1 MAKEQI
7 KDIYSTSTLEDFIS
21 VLFTQFAQGR
31 KPYEEKWLECWW
43 NFIGQYNPNNKL
55 QTTEGQQHRSRV
67 FIRLT
72 QQKVRAATA
81 KVMDTLGTEI
91 PFRLV
96 PLVDNPKI
104 EFDLAPIANAQKD
117 IIRNQFKKID
127 LRDTFDTAM
136 LEMAI
141 YGTAILK
148 GPVIEEHIVEG
159 LQENVRNVLGW
170 QVPMWQIPFKDYP
183 RWRRTYVKQ
192 REKRVYP
199 VSIWDFYT
207 DNNADVCNKS
217 IGAMEKHTYSPYEF
231 QQIFFGNP
239 EYNQE
244 NVVAAYN
251 MACLPEEYRK
261 LEVQQG
267 QNYMGEQNPK
277 DLKVTVVEY
286 WGQAPYALVKPH
298 LKEVPEGVSNKD
310 TDLVECAVELA
321 CISSETDV
329 LSSIKILK
337 ANLNPSGDR
346 IFKVCPYIKN
356 PGSPWGIGVAES
368 IRDSQKLINSFA
380 RLTVDNKALSGN
392 GMFAINKEQID
403 TRATKD
409 GLKAY
414 PGKVYFVKGDVRQA
428 IVPLSFPDV
437 TGGLEVAMDRFERW
451 ADEESGIPKYSQ
463 GEAANS
469 YLNKMLDIYTKVPM
483 ADGSY
488 KLLRDIEDGDM
499 IVGKDG
505 MPTKVLKAHKI
516 HFPERAYE
524 IKFKSGE
531 TIVAGGEHL
540 WTIKTQSPKWK
551 TIDTDSLYEF
561 TQQHKTT
568 VFVPRVQRAYTG
580 QEMDLPL
587 DPYILG
593 VWLGDGHTYAP
604 RVTTPDA
611 YIVERLKEFAKEHG
625 GEVKKDKTQN
635 AGLATT
641 YYVDGLYKPLRDLG
655 LLRKSS
661 DDDKEGKHI
670 PEIYFRA
677 SYSQRLELLRGL
689 MDTDGCHHSFN
700 LTIFTQKEGQ
710 LLEDVIRL
718 IASLGGFP
726 KKCKTNPGKMAKEGI
741 KYFNV
746 NFQLPDNPFH
756 LPKKANKWKAPQR
769 CEDKQAITSIKLL
782 PDVRLMRCLTVD
794 AEDGLFCVGER
805 FTVTHNTASGMAMII
820 NQSNIYL
827 KATIRNIDEFWI
839 KPIVKAFNYLN
850 EVDGSYPTEINYPLD
865 VVPMGVDSLMEKG
878 VKFENAMQLFQV
890 AKETDLLPYIN
901 KTNAL
906 RLVSDLLDVKGLV
919 VSEIEAQQITQSLQ
933 AQAMQAS
940 QASLSANIGSDLLAA
955 LTAEER
961 AQVLQKMGVQADPQ
975 SDAKLLIKKAQNL
988 ELDTQAKIM
997 VNDRKELG
1005 KAQGKAADNILGSML
1020 DQEKEEKMPQQPR
1033 VTIENTNEAP
1043 E

>member
-1 MAKEQI
+1 MAKE
-7 KDIYSTSTLEDFIS
+7 KVADIYSASTLEDFIS

-31 KPYEEKWLECWW
+31 KPYEERWLECWW

-55 QTTEGQQHRSRV
+55 QTTEGQQHRSRMFV
-67 FIRLT
+67 RLT

-104 EFDLAPIANAQKD
+104 EYDLTPIANAQKD

-127 LRDTFDTAM
+127 LRDIFDTAM

-148 GPVIEEHIVEG
+148 GPVVTEEIVEG
-159 LQENVRNVLGW
+159 LQENVRNVLGV

-183 RWRRTYVKQ
+183 RWRRVYMKAK
-192 REKRVYP
+192 EKRVYP

-231 QQIFFGNP
+231 QQIFFGNE

-286 WGQAPYALVKPH
+286 WGQAPYSLVKPH
-298 LKEVPEGVSNKD
+298 LKEIPEGVSNKE
-310 TDLVECAVELA
+310 TDLVECSVILA
-321 CISSETDV
+321 CIANETDV

-337 ANLNPSGDR
+337 AALNPSGDR
-346 IFKVCPYIKN
+346 IYKVCPYIKN

-380 RLTVDNKALSGN
+380 RLMVDNKALSGN

-414 PGKVYFVKGDVRQA
+414 PGKVYFIKGDVRQA

-469 YLNKMLDIYTKVPM
+469 YLNK
-483 ADGSY
+483 
-488 KLLRDIEDGDM
+488 
-499 IVGKDG
+499 
-505 MPTKVLKAHKI
+505 
-516 HFPERAYE
+516 
-524 IKFKSGE
+524 
-531 TIVAGGEHL
+531 
-540 WTIKTQSPKWK
+540 
-551 TIDTDSLYEF
+551 
-561 TQQHKTT
+561 
-568 VFVPRVQRAYTG
+568 
-580 QEMDLPL
+580 
-587 DPYILG
+587 
-593 VWLGDGHTYAP
+593 
-604 RVTTPDA
+604 
-611 YIVERLKEFAKEHG
+611 
-625 GEVKKDKTQN
+625 
-635 AGLATT
+635 
-641 YYVDGLYKPLRDLG
+641 
-655 LLRKSS
+655 
-661 DDDKEGKHI
+661 
-670 PEIYFRA
+670 
-677 SYSQRLELLRGL
+677 
-689 MDTDGCHHSFN
+689 
-700 LTIFTQKEGQ
+700 
-710 LLEDVIRL
+710 
-718 IASLGGFP
+718 
-726 KKCKTNPGKMAKEGI
+726 
-741 KYFNV
+741 
-746 NFQLPDNPFH
+746 
-756 LPKKANKWKAPQR
+756 
-769 CEDKQAITSIKLL
+769 
-782 PDVRLMRCLTVD
+782 
-794 AEDGLFCVGER
+794 
-805 FTVTHNTASGMAMII
+805 TASGMAMII

-919 VSEIEAQQITQSLQ
+919 VSEVEAQQITQSLQ

>member
-1 MAKEQI
+1 MAKEKV

-55 QTTEGQQHRSRV
+55 QTTEGQQHRSRLFV
-67 FIRLT
+67 RLT

-91 PFRLV
+91 PFRLT
-96 PLVDNPKI
+96 PLVENPKL
-104 EFDLAPIANAQKD
+104 EYDLAPIANAQKD

-127 LRDTFDTAM
+127 LRDIFDTAM

-141 YGTAILK
+141 YGTSILK
-148 GPVIEEHIVEG
+148 GPVVEEQIIEG
-159 LQENVRNVLGW
+159 LQENVRQVAGV
-170 QVPMWQIPFKDYP
+170 QVPMWKIPFKNYP
-183 RWRRTYVKQ
+183 RWRRTYMKA
-192 REKRVYP
+192 REKKVYP

-231 QQIFFGNP
+231 QQLYFGNE

-298 LKEVPEGVSNKD
+298 LKEAPEGVSNKE
-310 TDLVECAVELA
+310 TDLVECSVVLA
-321 CISSETDV
+321 CIANETDV

-337 ANLNPSGDR
+337 AALNPSGDR
-346 IFKVCPYIKN
+346 IYKVCPYIKN

-380 RLTVDNKALSGN
+380 RLMVDNKALSGN
-392 GMFAINKEQID
+392 GMFAINKEMID

-409 GLKAY
+409 GLKVY
-414 PGKVYFVKGDVRQA
+414 PGKVFFIKGDVRQG

-469 YLNKMLDIYTKVPM
+469 YLNK
-483 ADGSY
+483 
-488 KLLRDIEDGDM
+488 
-499 IVGKDG
+499 
-505 MPTKVLKAHKI
+505 
-516 HFPERAYE
+516 
-524 IKFKSGE
+524 
-531 TIVAGGEHL
+531 
-540 WTIKTQSPKWK
+540 
-551 TIDTDSLYEF
+551 
-561 TQQHKTT
+561 
-568 VFVPRVQRAYTG
+568 
-580 QEMDLPL
+580 
-587 DPYILG
+587 
-593 VWLGDGHTYAP
+593 
-604 RVTTPDA
+604 
-611 YIVERLKEFAKEHG
+611 
-625 GEVKKDKTQN
+625 
-635 AGLATT
+635 
-641 YYVDGLYKPLRDLG
+641 
-655 LLRKSS
+655 
-661 DDDKEGKHI
+661 
-670 PEIYFRA
+670 
-677 SYSQRLELLRGL
+677 
-689 MDTDGCHHSFN
+689 
-700 LTIFTQKEGQ
+700 
-710 LLEDVIRL
+710 
-718 IASLGGFP
+718 
-726 KKCKTNPGKMAKEGI
+726 
-741 KYFNV
+741 
-746 NFQLPDNPFH
+746 
-756 LPKKANKWKAPQR
+756 
-769 CEDKQAITSIKLL
+769 
-782 PDVRLMRCLTVD
+782 
-794 AEDGLFCVGER
+794 
-805 FTVTHNTASGMAMII
+805 TASGMAMII

-850 EVDGSYPTEINYPLD
+850 EIDGSYPTEINYPLD

-890 AKETDLLPYIN
+890 AKETDMLPYIN

-919 VSEIEAQQITQSLQ
+919 VSEVEAQQITQNLQ

-940 QASLSANIGSDLLAA
+940 QASLSANIGSDLLTA

-1020 DQEKEEKMPQQPR
+1020 DNEKQSDMPQQPR
-1033 VTIENTNEAP
+1033 VTVENVNEAP
-1043 E
+1043 NE

>member
-1 MAKEQI
+1 MAKEQV
-7 KDIYSTSTLEDFIS
+7 KDIYSTSRLEDFIS
-21 VLFTQFAQGR
+21 VLFTQMAQGR

-55 QTTEGQQHRSRV
+55 QTTEGQQHRSRLFV
-67 FIRLT
+67 RLT
-72 QQKVRAATA
+72 QQKARAATA
-81 KVMDTLGTEI
+81 KVMDTIGTEI

-96 PLVDNPKI
+96 PLIENPKL

-117 IIRNQFKKID
+117 IIRNQFKKIN
-127 LRDTFDTAM
+127 LRDVFDTAM

-148 GPVIEEHIVEG
+148 GPVVEEEIIEG
-159 LQENVRNVLGW
+159 LQENVRTVLGMDV
-170 QVPMWQIPFKDYP
+170 QMWKLPLTNYP
-183 RWRRTYVKQ
+183 RWRRTYMKA
-192 REKRVYP
+192 REKKVVP

-217 IGAMEKHTYSPYEF
+217 IGSMEKRTFSPYEF
-231 QQIFFGNP
+231 QQLFFGNK

-286 WGQAPYALVKPH
+286 WGQAPYKLVEPH
-298 LKEVPEGVSNKD
+298 LKEIPEGVSNKQ
-310 TDLVECAVELA
+310 TDLVECSVVLA
-321 CISSETDV
+321 CIANETDV

-346 IFKVCPYIKN
+346 IFRVCPYIKN

-380 RLTVDNKALSGN
+380 RLMVDNKALSGN

-428 IVPLSFPDV
+428 IVPLAFPDV
-437 TGGLEVAMDRFERW
+437 TGGLELAMDRFERW
-451 ADEESGIPKYSQ
+451 ADEESGLPKYTQ

-469 YLNKMLDIYTKVPM
+469 YLNK
-483 ADGSY
+483 
-488 KLLRDIEDGDM
+488 
-499 IVGKDG
+499 
-505 MPTKVLKAHKI
+505 
-516 HFPERAYE
+516 
-524 IKFKSGE
+524 
-531 TIVAGGEHL
+531 
-540 WTIKTQSPKWK
+540 
-551 TIDTDSLYEF
+551 
-561 TQQHKTT
+561 
-568 VFVPRVQRAYTG
+568 
-580 QEMDLPL
+580 
-587 DPYILG
+587 
-593 VWLGDGHTYAP
+593 
-604 RVTTPDA
+604 
-611 YIVERLKEFAKEHG
+611 
-625 GEVKKDKTQN
+625 
-635 AGLATT
+635 
-641 YYVDGLYKPLRDLG
+641 
-655 LLRKSS
+655 
-661 DDDKEGKHI
+661 
-670 PEIYFRA
+670 
-677 SYSQRLELLRGL
+677 
-689 MDTDGCHHSFN
+689 
-700 LTIFTQKEGQ
+700 
-710 LLEDVIRL
+710 
-718 IASLGGFP
+718 
-726 KKCKTNPGKMAKEGI
+726 
-741 KYFNV
+741 
-746 NFQLPDNPFH
+746 
-756 LPKKANKWKAPQR
+756 
-769 CEDKQAITSIKLL
+769 
-782 PDVRLMRCLTVD
+782 
-794 AEDGLFCVGER
+794 
-805 FTVTHNTASGMAMII
+805 TASGMAMII

-827 KATIRNIDEFWI
+827 KSTIRNIDEFWI

-850 EVDGSYPTEINYPLD
+850 EIDGSYPAEINYPLD

-890 AKETDLLPYIN
+890 AKETDMLPYIN
-901 KTNAL
+901 KANAL

-919 VSEIEAQQITQSLQ
+919 VSEVEAQQITQSLQ

-940 QASLSANIGSDLLAA
+940 QASLSANIGSDLLHA
-955 LTAEER
+955 LTDVER

-1020 DQEKEEKMPQQPR
+1020 EKEQEPRQPQ
-1033 VTIENTNEAP
+1033 VTVENVNEVP
-1043 E
+1043 EQ